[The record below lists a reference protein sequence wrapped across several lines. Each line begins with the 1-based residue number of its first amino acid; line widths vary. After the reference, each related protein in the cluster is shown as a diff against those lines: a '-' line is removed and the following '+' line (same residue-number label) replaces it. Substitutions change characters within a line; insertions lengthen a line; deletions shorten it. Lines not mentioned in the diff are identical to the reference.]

1 MALIKCPEC
10 GRDIS
15 DKAQSCPA
23 CGCPITTE
31 NHIQVNTVY
40 FGKYPQ
46 NEPLEWIELNSV
58 GRVTSLIT
66 RKCIAF
72 SIYDYDTQVPVEWE
86 NSFLRKWL
94 NTTFYNSAF
103 SPSERN
109 LMCNYNLKSGAS
121 DRVTLLSSSDA
132 ENAFASQEERI
143 AGAIDFAKIH
153 QTCDLE
159 NHNKQYPW
167 WLRGTQLL
175 RPLVLSNGEILNWV
189 DSKLNDK
196 LVGVRPVIFVLH

>member
-103 SPSERN
+103 SPTERKHR
-109 LMCNYNLKSGAS
+109 C
-121 DRVTLLSSSDA
+121 T
-132 ENAFASQEERI
+132 
-143 AGAIDFAKIH
+143 
-153 QTCDLE
+153 
-159 NHNKQYPW
+159 
-167 WLRGTQLL
+167 RGT
-175 RPLVLSNGEILNWV
+175 NKI
-189 DSKLNDK
+189 K
-196 LVGVRPVIFVLH
+196 